1 MRLVAVL
8 ALAATPAPALA
19 APIEIGEYRAFYQ
32 GVELARV
39 TTGDS
44 RAFAL
49 RIDLE
54 EPGVAFAATPPS
66 GPLETVAQTT
76 PQFLEETGAQFA
88 ANGGFFAPC
97 CEARPEPKD
106 IRGLTVSDG
115 SPVSPAEPDTV
126 FDDTLLIGADND
138 VTLAL
143 DLIEAGDAQIAL
155 TGSHTLVD
163 DGANVAPTGTEGFE
177 GPNPRTAAGVSED
190 GRFLH
195 LVAIDGRLPGY
206 SEGATLSETAELMLA
221 LGAFDALNLDG
232 GGSTT
237 MARSDKA
244 GGSVLVNRP
253 SGGEPR
259 YNGNNLAVF
268 AAPVPVPAAGPLA
281 LAGLGLFALLRRRR
295 TVR

>member
-1 MRLVAVL
+1 MRLVVAL
-8 ALAATPAPALA
+8 ALAAAPAIA
-19 APIEIGEYRAFYQ
+19 APIEVGEYRAFYQ

-44 RAFAL
+44 RAYAL
-49 RIDLE
+49 RIDLQ
-54 EPGVAFAATPPS
+54 EPEVGFAATPPS

-88 ANGGFFAPC
+88 VNGGFFAPC
-97 CEARPEPKD
+97 CEAAPEPKD
-106 IRGLTVSDG
+106 IRGLTVSG
-115 SPVSPAEPDTV
+115 GAPVSPAEPDTV
-126 FDDTLLIGADND
+126 FDDTLLVGPGGDVSVAVDLLDAGGA
-138 VTLAL
+138 A
-143 DLIEAGDAQIAL
+143 IAL

-190 GRFLH
+190 GQFLH
-195 LVAIDGRLPGY
+195 LVAVDGRQPGY
-206 SEGATLSETAELMLA
+206 SEGTTLFETAELMLA

-237 MARSDKA
+237 MVRADNA
-244 GGSVLVNRP
+244 GGSVLINRP

-259 YNGNNLAVF
+259 FNGNNLAVF

-281 LAGLGLFALLRRRR
+281 LAGLGLLTLLRRRR
-295 TVR
+295 AVR